1 MIITIMIDTEPK
13 NAKNWVRVLL
23 CQKYF
28 EIIVNGMHI
37 IAKNVRTYTTIKYI
51 SLGIVIFLPHIIL
64 HHQMS

>member
-13 NAKNWVRVLL
+13 NAKNCVRVLL

-28 EIIVNGMHI
+28 EIIVNGMQI

-51 SLGIVIFLPHIIL
+51 SLGIVIFLPRIIH